1 MLDLSTIRRIAVV
14 APHPDDEILGCG
26 GTMAR
31 AARAGVDVHV
41 VVVTRGRPPQFDET
55 LVEQIR
61 AETLRAHA
69 SIGVKQTHFLDFP
82 AAELD
87 RVGMS
92 TLNAALGAA
101 LVEIEPDVLMVPF
114 VGDIH
119 VDHQIVFNAAL
130 VHARPRDSRAPRAV
144 LAYETLSE
152 TNWLAPGVTP
162 GFLPNTYIDI
172 TDTLDAKI
180 AAFEHFSSQIKPSPD
195 ERSIRTIR
203 ALAVIRGSTVFCS
216 AAEGFVTVR
225 QIV

>member
-1 MLDLSTIRRIAVV
+1 MLDLTTIRRIAVV

-31 AARAGVDVHV
+31 AARAGAEVHV
-41 VVVTRGRPPQFDET
+41 VVVTRGRPPQFDED

-61 AETLRAHA
+61 EETLRAHA
-69 SIGVKQTHFLDFP
+69 SIGVTKTHFLDLP

-92 TLNAALGAA
+92 TVNAALGAA
-101 LVEIEPDVLMVPF
+101 LSSIEPEMLFIPF
-114 VGDIH
+114 IGDIH
-119 VDHQIVFNAAL
+119 ADHQIVFNASL
-130 VHARPRDSRAPRAV
+130 VHARPRGPAAPCAV

-152 TNWLAPGVTP
+152 TNWLAPGITP

-195 ERSIRTIR
+195 ERSIHTIR
-203 ALAVIRGSTVFCS
+203 ALAVVRGSTVFRD
-216 AAEGFVTVR
+216 AAEGFVMIR
-225 QIV
+225 QIL